1 MKLSLS
7 PETERLIAE
16 KVDSG
21 RYHSADEVVREC
33 LKLLDERDNG
43 GRPALEKNAV
53 PEQVEP
59 AAEKAEKVT
68 DLVELF
74 DRIRR
79 TVPDSEWEKLPRDL
93 AANYEHYLYGSPKQS

>member
-1 MKLSLS
+1 MKHSLS
-7 PETERLIAE
+7 PETERLIE
-16 KVDSG
+16 VKLNSG
-21 RYHSADEVVREC
+21 RYRSADEVVREG
-33 LKLLDERDNG
+33 LELLEER
-43 GRPALEKNAV
+43 EKASPPPSSKKQV
-53 PEQVEP
+53 APEN
-59 AAEKAEKVT
+59 AEKVT